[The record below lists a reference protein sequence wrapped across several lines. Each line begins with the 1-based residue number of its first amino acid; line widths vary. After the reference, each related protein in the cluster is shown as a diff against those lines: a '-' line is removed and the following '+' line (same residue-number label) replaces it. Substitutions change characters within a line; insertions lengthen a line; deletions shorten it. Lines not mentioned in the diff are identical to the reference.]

1 MNQDTFDQIP
11 VPNTIFGEAIQFLKE
26 GMILKIRFDDNEKP
40 LAGDLPKHVELET
53 IYTEMG
59 VKGKLLKVAQ
69 VEGNIN
75 VQVPLFVEV
84 GDKLKINTETGDY
97 VERIMK

>member
-1 MNQDTFDQIP
+1 
-11 VPNTIFGEAIQFLKE
+11 
-26 GMILKIRFDDNEKP
+26 
-40 LAGDLPKHVELET
+40 
-53 IYTEMG
+53 MG

-84 GDKLKINTETGDY
+84 GDKLKINTETGEY